1 MEGSGMLTGV
11 VKSYNE
17 KNGYGFITS
26 DDGENLFVHYT
37 GIEGAGFKTLT
48 AGQKVRFVVVEG
60 AKGPQAV
67 KVALVDDQKDS
78 AKD

>member
-1 MEGSGMLTGV
+1 MLTGV
-11 VKSYNE
+11 VKSYSE

-37 GIEGAGFKTLT
+37 GIIGTGFKTLT
-48 AGQKVRFVVVEG
+48 EGQRVRFVVVEG

-67 KVALVDDQKDS
+67 NVESLENLKD
-78 AKD
+78 

>member
-1 MEGSGMLTGV
+1 MLLRVIT
-11 VKSYNE
+11 K

-60 AKGPQAV
+60 AKGPKQSR
-67 KVALVDDQKDS
+67 LPW
-78 AKD
+78 